1 MSQNAEKWPS
11 GAPVTP
17 AWRGSWGHSSSSTRS
32 WCTTQ
37 CLGLQPRKSQTP
49 TQKLCVNT
57 EGAAVQGDSVTVLP
71 LLPLA
76 YVAATHGSW
85 DGCIPLALGD
95 IWKYSSQGLYG
106 ILSQTS
112 CSCANMTVNQS
123 SKPLNSG
130 HHMVHWVLLFAKS
143 CMPESLLERRHPS
156 GLLLEVKWFLAAA
169 HSH

>member
-1 MSQNAEKWPS
+1 MLKSGHLELQLHQHGEGAE
-11 GAPVTP
+11 GTAAAAHGVDAPLS
-17 AWRGSWGHSSSSTRS
+17 AWACSPVRARH
-32 WCTTQ
+32 
-37 CLGLQPRKSQTP
+37 PPKN
-49 TQKLCVNT
+49 CVNT

-76 YVAATHGSW
+76 YVASTHGSW